1 MFLNEIYEDN
11 AGNIFVIVEDGEGR
25 VLNLIQLPADI
36 TEEELRTACKEGWPD
51 ADPYDPDDYCGKSMD
66 EMAIEI
72 ANERAT
78 NYIAEI
84 AGYSMPIIFPDVMGL
99 AGQKLFKCG
108 VYEK

>member
-25 VLNLIQLPADI
+25 VLNLIQLPSDI
-36 TEEELRTACKEGWPD
+36 TEDELRAACKKGWPD

-72 ANERAT
+72 ANEKGT
-78 NYIAEI
+78 NLIAEI
-84 AGYSMPIIFPDVMGL
+84 TGYSMPIIFPDVMGL